1 VSDINDTVTI
11 SRKEYEQLL
20 RDSRKLE
27 ALANAGVD
35 NWVWYDDAMASLA
48 DEE

>member
-1 VSDINDTVTI
+1 VSDAEDAVTI

-20 RDSRKLE
+20 SDSRKLE
-27 ALANAGVD
+27 ALENAGVD
-35 NWVWYDDAMASLA
+35 NWVWYGDAMASLT